1 MAIPSHNQGIVPD
14 ATQTGSPYAPS
25 ETDSLFSTPMDQEVE
40 QWMVTD
46 ASPPSAQSEVD
57 AFQPLT
63 STQARIDHE
72 GPDGLPHTTE
82 TFQLYAALWD
92 SYNKRTT
99 ELRRLEEENYMLR
112 SVNIQL
118 CHQLQ
123 TFDRRN
129 VDQGAMLAYSEQGFK
144 NFRNGIRAV
153 LEAWE
158 NSLSKIGS

>member
-1 MAIPSHNQGIVPD
+1 MTPD
-14 ATQTGSPYAPS
+14 ETQTRSSYAPS

-46 ASPPSAQSEVD
+46 ASPTSAQPEVD

-63 STQARIDHE
+63 PTLARIDQDE
-72 GPDGLPHTTE
+72 PDRPLHTAE

-112 SVNIQL
+112 SANIQL
-118 CHQLQ
+118 CHRLQ
-123 TFDRRN
+123 ALDSRN

-144 NFRNGIRAV
+144 NFRKGIKAV

-158 NSLSKIGS
+158 NSPSKIGS